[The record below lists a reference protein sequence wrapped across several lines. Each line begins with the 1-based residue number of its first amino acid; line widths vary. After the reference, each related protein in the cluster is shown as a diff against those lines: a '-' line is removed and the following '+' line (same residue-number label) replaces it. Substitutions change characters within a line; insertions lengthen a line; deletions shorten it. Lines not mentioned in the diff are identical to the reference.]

1 MKKLVIYN
9 HGKDSSPWSDKPL
22 IFAEVA
28 KRHGY
33 IVENPDYRQ
42 QLNPDERVKQLLAMN
57 LSDYD
62 EIVLM
67 GSSMGLMLLPL
78 QLKPLNPAG
87 FFCWLPPFIC
97 PAICELN
104 SIHWLI
110 IRW

>member
-9 HGKDSSPWSDKPL
+9 HGKDSSPWGDKTL
-22 IFAEVA
+22 VFAEIA

-33 IVENPDYRQ
+33 TVESPDYRH

-67 GSSMGLMLLPL
+67 GSSMGAYVATVAAEIIKPSGLFLLEANPVLPL
-78 QLKPLNPAG
+78 YIEKSYLHP
-87 FFCWLPPFIC
+87 
-97 PAICELN
+97 
-104 SIHWLI
+104 HD
-110 IRW
+110 